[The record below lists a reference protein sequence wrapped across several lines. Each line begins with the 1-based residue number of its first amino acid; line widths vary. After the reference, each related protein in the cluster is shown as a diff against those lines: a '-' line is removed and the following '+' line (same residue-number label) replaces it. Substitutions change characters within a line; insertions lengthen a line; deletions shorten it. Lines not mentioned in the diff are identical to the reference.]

1 MRRKKPVVDVRFR
14 GQSGRSVAFFGS
26 AISECLLFPKA
37 DVQITKY
44 RVKLRSAY
52 GQKRPFVLLGKSLS
66 ISHLIEFERL
76 EAVALGAISPQGRVL

>member
-1 MRRKKPVVDVRFR
+1 MTAIGESGHSRSLNTLDLNVCFRPQAVIQMIRKT
-14 GQSGRSVAFFGS
+14 
-26 AISECLLFPKA
+26 LLSQA
-37 DVQITKY
+37 EI
-44 RVKLRSAY
+44 